1 MLQGGRIQWVKQD
14 CEDVN
19 GSRSDTLH
27 VQMPEGRRLAGA
39 EMGKTVGVLVM
50 DHIAAGLVAGD
61 KVQGKLRVYPE
72 NEAALDALQSMP
84 AERIVEQIRK
94 EIDAA
99 AQGDEID
106 AIGVGFPGIIRT
118 GVVEESPNLQQVK
131 GFALQAKLSDALG
144 GSLAKVPVRVFNDA
158 DVMAAGIAASQGKL
172 NKLIRVWTLGNGIGF
187 GRFPATEGIWE
198 AGHTIVTLDPKE
210 NYCGCGGRGHLEGI
224 LGLRA
229 MRLRFLDLEPAEVF
243 ENARAGDARCRE
255 FVMLYHRAL
264 AAATANSVHIEGP
277 GTFFITGPD
286 VKFVETALL
295 DRLLLEMVKMSP
307 LQGSRFEVLPTTDDT
322 GVIGAAVNA
331 VRTA

>member
-1 MLQGGRIQWVKQD
+1 ML
-14 CEDVN
+14 
-19 GSRSDTLH
+19 
-27 VQMPEGRRLAGA
+27 EGQRLAGA

-50 DHIAAGLVAGD
+50 EHIAAGLVVGD

-84 AERIVEQIRK
+84 AESIVERIRA
-94 EIDAA
+94 EIEAVA
-99 AQGDEID
+99 MGDDID
-106 AIGVGFPGIIRT
+106 AIGIGFPGIIRT

-131 GFALQAKLSDALG
+131 GFALQAKLSHALS
-144 GSLAKVPVRVFNDA
+144 GSLAKVHVRVFNDA

-172 NKLIRVWTLGNGIGF
+172 NQLIRVWTLGNGIGF

-198 AGHTIVTLDPKE
+198 GGHTVVTLDSKE

-286 VKFVETALL
+286 VRFVETSLL

-307 LQGSRFEVLPTTDDT
+307 LQGSRFEVLSTTDET
-322 GVIGAAVNA
+322 GVIGASVNA
-331 VRTA
+331 ARTA